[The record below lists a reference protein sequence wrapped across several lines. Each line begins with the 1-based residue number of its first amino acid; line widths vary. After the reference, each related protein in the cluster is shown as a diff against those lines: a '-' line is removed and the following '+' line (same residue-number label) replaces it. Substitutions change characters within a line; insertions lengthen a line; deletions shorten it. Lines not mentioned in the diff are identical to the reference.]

1 MSSFN
6 GLSLLQ
12 VRHHLKHYKIIS
24 RKSTCQ
30 FSPYLLIFD
39 LYKENK
45 DTMVK
50 YVMTFLT
57 CRSLDYMCICGHVYV
72 DTWIEL
78 WSPSLMVR
86 LFFPFFFFSF
96 FLSFFFQAGCL
107 KYLKCKVS
115 PQCHWRHWLDQ
126 SIGLQKY
133 YNQPFKLTCCFS

>member
-1 MSSFN
+1 MSGFIIQTWIYNTDIMSSFN

-57 CRSLDYMCICGHVYV
+57 CRSLDYMWTCICGHM
-72 DTWIEL
+72 D
-78 WSPSLMVR
+78 
-86 LFFPFFFFSF
+86 
-96 FLSFFFQAGCL
+96 
-107 KYLKCKVS
+107 
-115 PQCHWRHWLDQ
+115 
-126 SIGLQKY
+126 
-133 YNQPFKLTCCFS
+133 